1 MGASYS
7 SRVFPDMPES
17 ELAKKIEAAMADDA
31 YEDGHLYSGSWGV
44 KHGFHIERN
53 RGSLRNEVKTFD
65 SVQAADDYISEGND
79 KFGPLTVVRARIVE
93 IKLPNGKVASTAND
107 WSSDQIPMSK
117 SVAAAHEKAK
127 AVYTALNQFG
137 PDIIKRVRAAKSKT
151 RGCSKC
157 GSSIATT
164 HIQSLN
170 CPVCRHEYLV
180 TDTDRAKQK
189 ALTEKYEKLNTAA
202 KDARDAELKK
212 LAEKHGKF
220 VWVVGGWCS
229 S

>member
-1 MGASYS
+1 MGASYV
-7 SRVFPDMPES
+7 SRIYPDMS
-17 ELAKKIEAAMADDA
+17 QAELSKRVDADIAQDA
-31 YEDGHLYSGSWGV
+31 HEDGRSYSGSWGV
-44 KHGFHIERN
+44 KSGYHVVHERY
-53 RGSLRNEVKTFD
+53 GSSAIKTFD
-65 SVQAADDYISEGND
+65 SVEAADAFIEEKND
-79 KFGPLTVVRARIVE
+79 KWEPLMAVRARVVE
-93 IKLPNGKVASTAND
+93 IKLPDGKVASTAGG
-107 WSSDQIPMSK
+107 WGGTPVPMGK
-117 SVAAAHEKAK
+117 TVAAAHEKAK
-127 AVYTALNQFG
+127 AAYAALNQFG
-137 PDIIKRVRAAKSKT
+137 PDIIKRVRSAKSKT

-189 ALTEKYEKLNTAA
+189 ALNEKYEKLNKAA
-202 KDARDAELKK
+202 KEARDAELKK

>member
-44 KHGFHIERN
+44 KSGFYFVRD
-53 RGSLRNEVKTFD
+53 RGSLHNAVKTFD
-65 SVQAADDYISEGND
+65 SVQAADDYISEEND
-79 KFGPLTVVRARIVE
+79 KFGGLTVVRARIVE
-93 IKLPNGKVASTAND
+93 MKLPDGKIASTAND
-107 WSSDQIPMSK
+107 WSSVQVPMGK
-117 SVAAAHEKAK
+117 AVAAAHEKAK
-127 AVYTALNQFG
+127 AANTALNQFG
-137 PDIIKRVRAAKSKT
+137 PDIIKRVRSAKSKT
-151 RGCSKC
+151 RGCGKC

-189 ALTEKYEKLNTAA
+189 ALTEKYEKLDKAA
-202 KDARDAELKK
+202 KEARDAELKK